1 MRTLQYC
8 ATHFS
13 ISFFSVQVFILPDR
27 EGSVRIKGWRADE
40 LGWLPNIGWYGKA
53 RGYPKFPLKSQCY
66 TAYVYIGEDSDGGNG
81 GDGGDIQCRG
91 VLCKSRRTSTPPIHH
106 KAVTSKHTHT
116 TILSSL
122 SFWVENDSWWE
133 YRQCI
138 SKETCDVKRPNG
150 AKERE
155 VAEFRLN
162 SECKFQW
169 VVVAYFLSQ
178 CHKFNWLKFW
188 KFWTF
193 WFL

>member
-1 MRTLQYC
+1 MSLVDC
-8 ATHFS
+8 P
-13 ISFFSVQVFILPDR
+13 ILVDMAKPGD
-27 EGSVRIKGWRADE
+27 IQH
-40 LGWLPNIGWYGKA
+40 
-53 RGYPKFPLKSQCY
+53 PLKSQCY
-66 TAYVYIGEDSDGGNG
+66 TAYVSIGEDSDGGNG

-122 SFWVENDSWWE
+122 SFLVENDSWWE

-178 CHKFNWLKFW
+178 CHKLNRLKFW